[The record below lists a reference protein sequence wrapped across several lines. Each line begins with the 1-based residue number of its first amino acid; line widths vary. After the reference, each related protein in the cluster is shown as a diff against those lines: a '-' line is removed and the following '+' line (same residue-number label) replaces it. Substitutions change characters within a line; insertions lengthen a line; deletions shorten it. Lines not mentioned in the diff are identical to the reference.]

1 MPTVDT
7 TTIDNGYGQQITDWV
22 LGDDR
27 DFSGSGAASVNPPPA
42 TDPIFASVYF
52 TLKNNQL
59 QPDANSI
66 IQVEITLSASPGGQI
81 TVPNTIA
88 LYVSGANYQGLVQA
102 GATYWWD
109 FRAITTGGR
118 TLTLASGTVQF
129 QQNTTDTDSAGTPAA
144 FPNNGLPRFRG
155 FTNASPQTNFSNT
168 AMIFNV
174 GDFYM
179 NSQPTANGPAGWQ
192 CVGQGSPGT
201 WIQFFFSGGG
211 TPGVNEIIA
220 GTNITVS
227 SNTGNVTVSASGGF
241 TPGVNWTFGTAAP
254 STGLHALGDVV
265 WNTAPSPGNT
275 FGWICTAGG
284 TPGTWK
290 EMGLISL

>member
-7 TTIDNGYGQQITDWV
+7 TTIDNGYGQAITDWI

-27 DFSGSGAASVNPPPA
+27 DFSGSGAASFNPPPA
-42 TDPIFASVYF
+42 TDNVFASVYF

-66 IQVEITLSASPGGQI
+66 LQVEITSSASPGGQI
-81 TVPNTIA
+81 TAPNTIA

-118 TLTLASGTVQF
+118 TLTLANGTVQF

-168 AMIFNV
+168 QVIFNI

-179 NSQPTANGPAGWQ
+179 NSQPTQGGPAGWQ
-192 CVGQGSPGT
+192 CFGQGSPGVWGT
-201 WIQFFFSGGG
+201 FFFSTGGAS
-211 TPGVNEIIA
+211 GVSSITA
-220 GTNITVS
+220 GTGISVS
-227 SNTGNVTVSASGGF
+227 SSTGNVTITNTGF
-241 TPGVNWTFGTAAP
+241 TPPVSITFAP
-254 STGLHALGDVV
+254 SFPTTGAHNLGDIVF
-265 WNTAPSPGNT
+265 NSAPSPGQPS
-275 FGWICTAGG
+275 GWVCTTGG

-290 EMGLISL
+290 AVGLISL